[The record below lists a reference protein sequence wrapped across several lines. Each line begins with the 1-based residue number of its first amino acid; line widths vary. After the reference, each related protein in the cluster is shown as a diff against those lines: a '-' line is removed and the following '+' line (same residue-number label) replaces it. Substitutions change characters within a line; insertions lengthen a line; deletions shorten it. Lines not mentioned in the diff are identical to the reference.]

1 METRS
6 LCVLF
11 RTLGL
16 RVTETRF
23 KLTCQK
29 ENILVCITFQI
40 GQVERTSLGLIHHGS
55 LSVSEGFMV
64 PVGSEKG
71 CRLSWG

>member
-1 METRS
+1 MKARL

-16 RVTETRF
+16 HVTETRF

-29 ENILVCITFQI
+29 ENILVCVTFQI
-40 GQVERTSLGLIHHGS
+40 GHVDRTSLGLIHHGS

-64 PVGSEKG
+64 LVGS
-71 CRLSWG
+71 